1 MRVNNKLI
9 LSALLAA
16 NFLIAPAVAL
26 ADGYPDTGPEAQ
38 AQLKKSV
45 KKASIKKPVK
55 KKAASKPK
63 KQVAIKRAVL
73 TPVRKS
79 SLERGKELMNQH
91 RYEEARPWL
100 QKAVQEQRR
109 SAEAWYLYGLYHEC
123 TGRFSEAQYFYT
135 KAVQIDP
142 LFDPLS
148 RIMTYP
154 NDTKTALWDKR
165 RPGRVYEI
173 PTATRNGTII
183 PPNSPQASR
192 LPNRPDAQNNPVVP
206 KVPVYTPP
214 EPGAAPN
221 DGDAWS
227 PSVYVPPSANNLNS
241 GGQVYTPPSPNNNLN
256 NFEPE
261 LELEAEAE
269 NKSSVVYNPP
279 LPVIYEQSKSEA
291 AYNPPAPE
299 VKAASSSSTTKKVAK
314 APAKKQTARA
324 KAKTNTKSRAK
335 RAANN
340 NQQAQAQ
347 PQNNSQA
354 QPARQAPQAQA
365 RPQNN
370 SQAQA
375 RQQTQTRQQQRVR
388 INELP
393 PVGQTTNNGTFEVPL
408 PPVGQR

>member
-16 NFLIAPAVAL
+16 NFLIAPAAAL

-38 AQLKKSV
+38 AQIKKSV

-109 SAEAWYLYGLYHEC
+109 SAEAWYLYGLYHER
-123 TGRFSEAQYFYT
+123 TGRFAEAQYFYT

-173 PTATRNGTII
+173 PTMTRSGTII

-192 LPNRPDAQNNPVVP
+192 LPARPNAQNNPVVP

-299 VKAASSSSTTKKVAK
+299 IKAASTSSSTKKVAK

-324 KAKTNTKSRAK
+324 KAKTNSKSRAK
-335 RAANN
+335 KAANN

>member
-9 LSALLAA
+9 LSAFLAA
-16 NFLIAPAVAL
+16 NFLIAPAAAL

-38 AQLKKSV
+38 AQIKKAV

-63 KQVAIKRAVL
+63 KQVIKRAVL
-73 TPVRKS
+73 TPVRKT

-100 QKAVQEQRR
+100 QKAVQEQRK
-109 SAEAWYLYGLYHEC
+109 SAEAWYLYGLYHER
-123 TGRFSEAQYFYT
+123 TGRFAEAQYFYT

-154 NDTKTALWDKR
+154 NDTKTALWDKK

-173 PTATRNGTII
+173 PTMTRSGTII

-214 EPGAAPN
+214 EPGATPN

-227 PSVYVPPSANNLNS
+227 PSVYVPPSANNNNQVYMPPRANNLNS
-241 GGQVYTPPSPNNNLN
+241 GGQVYTPPSANN
-256 NFEPE
+256 NFEPDRE

-269 NKSSVVYNPP
+269 NTSSVVYNPP
-279 LPVIYEQSKSEA
+279 LPVIYEQSNSEA

-299 VKAASSSSTTKKVAK
+299 VKAASSSSNSKKAVK
-314 APAKKQTARA
+314 APVK
-324 KAKTNTKSRAK
+324 
-335 RAANN
+335 
-340 NQQAQAQ
+340 
-347 PQNNSQA
+347 
-354 QPARQAPQAQA
+354 
-365 RPQNN
+365 
-370 SQAQA
+370 
-375 RQQTQTRQQQRVR
+375 
-388 INELP
+388 
-393 PVGQTTNNGTFEVPL
+393 
-408 PPVGQR
+408 